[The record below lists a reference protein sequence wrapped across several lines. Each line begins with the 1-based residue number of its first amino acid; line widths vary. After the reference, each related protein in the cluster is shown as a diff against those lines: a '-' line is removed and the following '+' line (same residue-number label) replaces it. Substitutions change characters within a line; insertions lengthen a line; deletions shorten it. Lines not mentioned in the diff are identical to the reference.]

1 MNFLHLSQSSC
12 ECSVNT
18 LRMRDMAP
26 RKAVILAKF
35 DWSNPAVHIKY
46 RLTTS
51 PNDMDMSRVVIVWID
66 NRP

>member
-1 MNFLHLSQSSC
+1 
-12 ECSVNT
+12 
-18 LRMRDMAP
+18 MRDNGPP

-35 DWSNPAVHIKY
+35 DWSNPAVHIEY